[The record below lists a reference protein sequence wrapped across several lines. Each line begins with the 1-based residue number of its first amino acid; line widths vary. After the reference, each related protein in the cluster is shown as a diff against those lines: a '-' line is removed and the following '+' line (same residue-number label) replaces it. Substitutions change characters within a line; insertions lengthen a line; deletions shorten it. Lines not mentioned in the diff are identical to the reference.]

1 MRTLK
6 LTTEQVELIQHALG
20 IAELKYTEK
29 QVEVINLKHARN
41 NPDGEILQT
50 AADAFFKL
58 ATKFADLNTDIKFN
72 HLDA

>member
-6 LTTEQVELIQHALG
+6 LTADQVEIIQHALG
-20 IAELKYTEK
+20 IAEMKYTDK
-29 QVEVINLKHARN
+29 QTEVIALKHTRN

-58 ATKFADLNTDIKFN
+58 STKFADLNTDIKFN
-72 HLDA
+72 NLDL